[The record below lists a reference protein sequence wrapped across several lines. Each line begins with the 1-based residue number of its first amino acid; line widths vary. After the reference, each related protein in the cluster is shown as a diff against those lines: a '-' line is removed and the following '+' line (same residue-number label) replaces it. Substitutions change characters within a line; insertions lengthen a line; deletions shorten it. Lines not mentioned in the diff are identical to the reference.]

1 MRALALVGLVGGG
14 IAAWK
19 LLHGKKAIQGMPTGT
34 PGVFV
39 VSPVPNNVTNAQS
52 TATVTKPSQTHTL
65 VPVVSANTHKPIA
78 TTVKPGSGVIF
89 SPPDAVQPNQSL
101 PIVVS
106 PTGQSA
112 IGLSSVSDVQRAL
125 NTLGVQPLLKTD
137 GSLGPNTIANIKSF
151 QSSHGLTVDGNA
163 GPSTKMALSAAIA
176 NLAAGP
182 KAAIGQAAS
191 AATPATAPNMSNVDM
206 QHCLN
211 LLGANPPLQEDGKL
225 GPKTVSA
232 IKSFQVTHGLSPDG
246 IAGPKTK
253 AALTLA
259 TKGT

>member
-1 MRALALVGLVGGG
+1 MGALALVGLVGGG

-19 LLHGKKAIQGMPTGT
+19 LLNGKKATQGMPTGT

-39 VSPVPNNVTNAQS
+39 VSPVPNTVTHAQS
-52 TATVTKPSQTHTL
+52 TATVTKPSQLHQ
-65 VPVVSANTHKPIA
+65 VIGKKPVA
-78 TTVKPGSGVIF
+78 TTVKPGSGVVF

-106 PTGQSA
+106 PTGQTA

-137 GSLGPNTIANIKSF
+137 GKLGPNTIANIKLF
-151 QSSHGLTVDGNA
+151 QKSHGLTVDGNA
-163 GPSTKMALSAAIA
+163 GPATKMALSAAIA

-182 KAAIGQAAS
+182 KAAVGQAAS
-191 AATPATAPNMSNVDM
+191 VATPTTAPNMSNQDI

-225 GPKTVSA
+225 GPKSVSA

-253 AALTLA
+253 AALALA